1 MGKLLVAVACL
12 FSVSAFASEKA
23 FDLKMDLSIEG
34 KHVSSPRI
42 VVKEG
47 EKGTITQESNGEK
60 SFIEV
65 VAKEEK
71 APNGKQA
78 IHMTFVVGKIATD
91 GTRTI
96 VSQPQIISIPN
107 EKAQIT
113 VGENG
118 KPEVISL
125 SVIANKTT
133 L

>member
-1 MGKLLVAVACL
+1 MKILGIVLLL
-12 FSVSAFASEKA
+12 IGSSAFASTKA

-47 EKGTITQESNGEK
+47 EKGTITQESNGKK

-65 VAKEEK
+65 VAKEDK
-71 APNGKQA
+71 APNGKLA
-78 IHMTFVVGKIATD
+78 IHMTFLVGKIASD

-96 VSQPQIISIPN
+96 VSQPQIISMPN

-118 KPEVISL
+118 KPEVLSL

>member
-1 MGKLLVAVACL
+1 MGKILMAMVCL
-12 FSVSAFASEKA
+12 FSVSVFASQKA

-47 EKGTITQESNGEK
+47 EKGTITQESNGQK

-65 VAKEEK
+65 VAKEDK

-78 IHMTFVVGKIATD
+78 IFMTFVVGKIAND
-91 GTRTI
+91 GTRTVI
-96 VSQPQIISIPN
+96 SQPQIISIPN
-107 EKAQIT
+107 EKAQIS
-113 VGENG
+113 VGEKGN
-118 KPEVISL
+118 PDLLSL